1 MNVANIGVPRFF
13 AREDI
18 AVSGL
23 AMAARFRDFIWAQL
37 FLPLLDVFLSF
48 LPVHLRPQED

>member
-48 LPVHLRPQED
+48 LPVHLRPRED